1 MLKYLQDSVFSEDSR
16 LKRLKLTMIDNVS
29 LRRNIQTFGKVKTGP
44 NNDSNDIVQ
53 VISSAMWRL

>member
-29 LRRNIQTFGKVKTGP
+29 LRRNIQTFGKVKNRT
-44 NNDSNDIVQ
+44 
-53 VISSAMWRL
+53 